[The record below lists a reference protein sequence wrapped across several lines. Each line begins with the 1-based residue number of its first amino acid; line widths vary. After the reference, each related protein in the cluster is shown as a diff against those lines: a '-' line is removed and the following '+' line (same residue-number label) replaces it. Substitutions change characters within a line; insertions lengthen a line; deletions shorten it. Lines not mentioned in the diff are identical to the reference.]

1 MQQSRRK
8 ILKTASELFSE
19 FGFLGVSME
28 AIAKKLNITKAAL
41 YYHFKSKKEL
51 YFEVLEKS
59 FQNLIESIDEE
70 VSKAN
75 SPEEAI
81 IRAIRGYLKFGQK
94 EKNLI
99 RCLVLKTPDQDL
111 EIVNYIAKLREKIN
125 HKFQSILGDT
135 IKKLSDSF
143 LLKKLN
149 LKFITSF
156 LLGMMDG
163 LILESTLSNKKLN
176 IKKVSSQILQI
187 LVSILN
193 IPKENLRLNLKR
205 SEGL

>member
-19 FGFLGVSME
+19 FGFLGTSME
-28 AIAKKLNITKAAL
+28 IIAKKLSITKAAL

-59 FQNLIESIDEE
+59 FQNLIKSIDRE

-75 SPEEAI
+75 SPEEVI
-81 IRAIRGYLKFGQK
+81 IRAIRGYLKFGLK

-99 RCLVLKTPDQDL
+99 RCLVLKTPDKDS
-111 EIVNYIAKLREKIN
+111 EIANYIAQLREKIN
-125 HKFQSILGDT
+125 RKFQSIIEET
-135 IKKLSDSF
+135 TKKLSHSS
-143 LLKKLN
+143 LLKKNN
-149 LKFITSF
+149 LKFISSF
-156 LLGMMDG
+156 LLGTMDG
-163 LILESTLSNKKLN
+163 LIIESALSNKKPN

-187 LVSILN
+187 LISMLN
-193 IPKENLRLNLKR
+193 IPKENLKLDLKK
-205 SEGL
+205 SGGL

>member
-8 ILKTASELFSE
+8 ILKTASDLFSE

-28 AIAKKLNITKAAL
+28 TIAKKLNITKAAL

-59 FQNLIESIDEE
+59 FQNLIEFINKE
-70 VSKAN
+70 VSKAD
-75 SPEEAI
+75 SPEETI
-81 IRAIRGYLKFGQK
+81 IRAIKGYIKFGQK

-99 RCLVLKTPDQDL
+99 RCLVLKTPDEDS
-111 EIVNYIAKLREKIN
+111 EIANYVTRLRKRIN
-125 HKFQSILGDT
+125 HRFQSILKET
-135 IKKLSDSF
+135 VKKLPDPF
-143 LLKKLN
+143 LSKKVDLQ
-149 LKFITSF
+149 FTTSF
-156 LLGMMDG
+156 LLGTMNG

-187 LVSILN
+187 LISIL
-193 IPKENLRLNLKR
+193 IFQKKTLN
-205 SEGL
+205 

>member
-28 AIAKKLNITKAAL
+28 TIAKKLNITKAAL

-59 FQNLIESIDEE
+59 FQNLIEFINKE
-70 VSKAN
+70 VSKAD
-75 SPEEAI
+75 SPEETI
-81 IRAIRGYLKFGQK
+81 IRAIKGYIKFGQK

-99 RCLVLKTPDQDL
+99 RCLVLKTPDEDS
-111 EIVNYIAKLREKIN
+111 EIANYVTRLRKRIN
-125 HKFQSILGDT
+125 HRFQSILKET
-135 IKKLSDSF
+135 VKKLPDPF
-143 LLKKLN
+143 LSKKVDLQ
-149 LKFITSF
+149 FTTSF
-156 LLGMMDG
+156 LLGTMNG

-187 LVSILN
+187 LISIL
-193 IPKENLRLNLKR
+193 IFQKKTLN
-205 SEGL
+205 

>member
-1 MQQSRRK
+1 MKKIMQQSRRK

-28 AIAKKLNITKAAL
+28 TIAKKLNITKAAL

-59 FQNLIESIDEE
+59 FQNLVDSIDRE

-81 IRAIRGYLKFGQK
+81 IRAIRGYLKFGLK

-99 RCLVLKTPDQDL
+99 RCLVLKTPDKDL
-111 EIVNYIAKLREKIN
+111 EIANYTTKLRKRIN
-125 HKFQSILGDT
+125 RRFQAILKE
-135 IKKLSDSF
+135 ILKKLSGSF
-143 LLKKLN
+143 LSKKID
-149 LKFITSF
+149 LKFTTSF
-156 LLGMMDG
+156 LLGTMDG

-176 IKKVSSQILQI
+176 VEKITSQISQILI
-187 LVSILN
+187 SILN
-193 IPKENLRLNLKR
+193 IPNEKIKLN
-205 SEGL
+205 

>member
-1 MQQSRRK
+1 MQQSRKK
-8 ILKTASELFSE
+8 ILKTASKLFSE

-28 AIAKKLNITKAAL
+28 TIAKKLNITKAAL

-70 VSKAN
+70 ISKAK
-75 SPEEAI
+75 SPEEVI

-99 RCLVLKTPDQDL
+99 RCLVLKTPDKDF

-125 HKFQSILGDT
+125 RKFQSILEEA
-135 IKKLSDSF
+135 IKKISDSF
-143 LLKKLN
+143 PLKKIN

-156 LLGMMDG
+156 LLGTMDG
-163 LILESTLSNKKLN
+163 LIIESTLSNKKLN
-176 IKKVSSQILQI
+176 TKKVSFQILQI

-193 IPKENLRLNLKR
+193 IPNEKIKLSLKKSR
-205 SEGL
+205 GL

>member
-8 ILKTASELFSE
+8 ILKTASDLFSE

-28 AIAKKLNITKAAL
+28 TIAKKLNITKAAL

-59 FQNLIESIDEE
+59 FQNLIEFINKE
-70 VSKAN
+70 VSKAD
-75 SPEEAI
+75 SPEETI
-81 IRAIRGYLKFGQK
+81 IRAIKGYIKFGQK

-99 RCLVLKTPDQDL
+99 RCLVLKTPDEDS
-111 EIVNYIAKLREKIN
+111 EIANYVTRLRKRIN
-125 HKFQSILGDT
+125 HRFQSILKET
-135 IKKLSDSF
+135 VKKLPDPF
-143 LLKKLN
+143 LSKKIDLQ
-149 LKFITSF
+149 FATSF
-156 LLGMMDG
+156 LLGTMNG

-187 LVSILN
+187 LISIL
-193 IPKENLRLNLKR
+193 IFQKKTLN
-205 SEGL
+205 